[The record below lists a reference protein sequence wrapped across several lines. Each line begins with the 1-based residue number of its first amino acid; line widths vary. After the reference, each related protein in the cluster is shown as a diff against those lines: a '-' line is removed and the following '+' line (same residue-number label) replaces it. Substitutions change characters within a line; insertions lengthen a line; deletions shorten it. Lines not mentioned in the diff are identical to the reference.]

1 MKCKFAFTMK
11 DDTAINTIN
20 SYSILEKI
28 GPDITSSNCIKIMFE
43 NT

>member
-1 MKCKFAFTMK
+1 MK

-20 SYSILEKI
+20 TYSILEKI
-28 GPDITSSNCIKIMFE
+28 RLDITSSNCIKIMFE